1 MKLLHCLN
9 APKIGGIE
17 RLVINLAVE
26 QKSKGIDVVI
36 MLDSIE
42 GDYYNVIVEN
52 EIDVI
57 MSGVLGGFEFSFTKL
72 NNLKKQF
79 KRFHIIHFHHFSFIK
94 SLAAMSSNTVYTIHG
109 LSKGVR
115 KENKIKY
122 YFRETVKSFCLNK
135 VDFFIANSKYTLNL
149 AKKHYG
155 LQKVKSNV
163 ILNGINVKNSEK
175 VNPSLNNK
183 YFTVGLVTRFIYRK
197 RIDRLIMAFKYFI
210 EMGGVG
216 KLILVGDGETFN
228 DIKALV
234 DTEKLNKDVILTG
247 YKTEVSEYYKGFDI
261 CVFPSENEPFGL
273 VGVEAYLYGKPVIAF
288 KDSGGLMEIVEPLEP
303 ENIVEDEKHLAK
315 RLFFYFQNR
324 GLTSSQAKERI
335 TYAMDNFSIQRMDQE
350 YFDVYKTILGQ

>member
-9 APKIGGIE
+9 SPKIGGIE

-26 QKSKGIDVVI
+26 QKSIGIDVAI
-36 MLDSIE
+36 MLDSVDGE
-42 GDYYNVIVEN
+42 YYKTIIEN
-52 EIDVI
+52 EIDI
-57 MSGVLGGFEFSFTKL
+57 ILSGVQSGFEISLFKCQ
-72 NNLKKQF
+72 NLKQQF
-79 KRFHIIHFHHFSFIK
+79 KIFDVIHFHHFSFIK

-122 YFRETVKSFCLNK
+122 YFRETIKSFCLNK
-135 VDFFIANSKYTLNL
+135 VDVFIANSQYTLNL

-155 LQKVKSNV
+155 LQKVKSIF
-163 ILNGINVKNSEK
+163 ILNGINVKNSEN
-175 VNPSLNNK
+175 VNPLLNNK

-197 RIDRLIMAFKYFI
+197 RIDRLIIAFKYFI

-228 DIKALV
+228 DTKVLV
-234 DTEKLNKDVILTG
+234 DNEKLNKDVILTG
-247 YKTEVSEYYKGFDI
+247 YKTDVSEYYKGFDI

-273 VGVEAYLYGKPVIAF
+273 VGVEAYLNGKPVIAF

-324 GLTSSQAKERI
+324 NLISNHAQERKDYAKN
-335 TYAMDNFSIQRMDQE
+335 NFSIQRMERE
-350 YFDVYKTILGQ
+350 YFDVYKSILN

>member
-9 APKIGGIE
+9 SPKIGGIE

-26 QKSKGIDVVI
+26 QKSVGIDVTI
-36 MLDSIE
+36 MLDILDGE
-42 GDYYNVIVEN
+42 YYQTIIEN
-52 EIDVI
+52 EIDIIV
-57 MSGVLGGFEFSFTKL
+57 SGVQSGFEISL
-72 NNLKKQF
+72 LKFNDLKSQF
-79 KRFHIIHFHHFSFIK
+79 KIFDVIHFHHFSFIK

-115 KENKIKY
+115 NENKIKY

-135 VDFFIANSKYTLNL
+135 VDVFIANSQYTLNL

-155 LQKVKSNV
+155 LQKVKSIV
-163 ILNGINVKNSEK
+163 ILNGINVKNSEN
-175 VNPSLNNK
+175 VNPLLNNK
-183 YFTVGLVTRFIYRK
+183 YFTIGLVTRFIYRK

-216 KLILVGDGETFN
+216 KLILVGDGKTFN
-228 DIKALV
+228 DTKALV
-234 DTEKLNKDVILTG
+234 DNEKLNKDVILTG
-247 YKTEVSEYYKGFDI
+247 YKTDVSEYYRGFDI

-273 VGVEAYLYGKPVIAF
+273 VGVEAYLNGKPVIAF

-303 ENIVEDEKHLAK
+303 NNIVEDEKHLAK

-335 TYAMDNFSIQRMDQE
+335 TYAMDNFSIQRMERE
-350 YFDVYKTILGQ
+350 YFDVYKTILG